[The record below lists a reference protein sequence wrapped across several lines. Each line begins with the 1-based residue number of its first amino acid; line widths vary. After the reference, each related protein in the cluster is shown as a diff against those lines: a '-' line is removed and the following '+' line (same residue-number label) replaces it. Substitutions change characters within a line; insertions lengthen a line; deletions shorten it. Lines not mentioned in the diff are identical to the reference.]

1 MELKVYLVKFMN
13 EERGFLESS
22 IHIVAHDEYEVKTIF
37 YDWEHMRKDKGH
49 YGSLILE
56 TITRVYKKD
65 LDRHHPYHRFATKEE
80 WYGEQIKHIYGGNK

>member
-22 IHIVAHDEYEVKTIF
+22 IHIVAHDEQEVYQTF
-37 YDWEHMRKDKGH
+37 RDWEALRKSKGH

-65 LDRHHPYHRFATKEE
+65 LDRHHPYHRFKTKQE
-80 WYGEQIKHIYGGNK
+80 WYDEQARYIYGVIK